1 MLRKLLRLLGWLA
14 AGSVAL
20 SLFGFS
26 AYLSFNQFVRR
37 GVTPVPEVV
46 GLEESAAASLLRDQG
61 LVARRQEGDGR
72 FDEEIPRGHIQS
84 QIPSAGS
91 FVKRGGRVTLIVSLG
106 REVIEVPDLRGQPVY
121 AAQVSLATAGLASGR
136 AGDVFCAGGV
146 SGTVF
151 QQRPEAGDRVSRSTP
166 VDLLLCQ
173 DHGGDTYV
181 MPDLV
186 YRDYEGVRRQLS
198 LRGLRFG
205 NVKFEP
211 YEGVAPGIVLRQFPL
226 AGHPLQRR
234 DVISLVVAASERPIS

>member
-1 MLRKLLRLLGWLA
+1 MLRKFLRVLGWLA
-14 AGSVAL
+14 TAAVAL
-20 SLFGFS
+20 TLFGL
-26 AYLSFNQFVRR
+26 AGYLSFNQFVRR
-37 GVTPVPEVV
+37 GVTPVPDVV
-46 GLEESAAASLLRDQG
+46 GQEESAAASLLRDQG

-84 QIPSAGS
+84 QIPAAGS
-91 FVKRGGRVTLIVSLG
+91 FVKRGGRVTLVVSLG
-106 REVIEVPDLRGQPVY
+106 REVIEVPDLRSQPVY
-121 AAQVSLATAGLASGR
+121 AAQVSLATAGLAGGR
-136 AGDVFCAGGV
+136 SGDVFCSGGV

-151 QQRPEAGDRVSRSTP
+151 QQRPAAGDRVSRSTP

-173 DHGGDTYV
+173 DHGRDTYV

-186 YRDYEGVRRQLS
+186 YRDYEEVRRQLS

-211 YEGVAPGIVLRQFPL
+211 YEGVAPGVVLRQFPL

-234 DVISLVVAASERPIS
+234 EVISLVVTTSERPIP